1 MSVAGPRGGGAV
13 RVAGNGRAAGPG
25 GGLTGGPGAP
35 PERPLPRRRNLPGSR
50 AVVGGFLVA
59 TAAVLIFAAYSSATA
74 RPRQHYVVAAR
85 TLAPGSRLVATDL
98 RIADLDLP
106 DPAVRARLFGSA
118 IPLVGASVIT
128 PIAAGDL
135 VEASAV
141 VGRGGAPGTREVSMQ
156 IDRSRAVAGTLKAG
170 EYVDLLGTFGTG
182 VDSYTAV
189 LVAHIE
195 VISLTNVSSSL
206 GDSRTQL
213 ITFAARSEVDAE
225 AIANAGIAGQ
235 TTIIRAAEQTPDAST
250 PGAPAYRT
258 PRPSS
263 AAPAGASTGPS
274 AGAST
279 GP

>member
-1 MSVAGPRGGGAV
+1 
-13 RVAGNGRAAGPG
+13 
-25 GGLTGGPGAP
+25 
-35 PERPLPRRRNLPGSR
+35 
-50 AVVGGFLVA
+50 
-59 TAAVLIFAAYSSATA
+59 LIFAAYSSATA

-85 TLAPGSRLVATDL
+85 TLAPGTRLVATDL

-106 DPAVRARLFGSA
+106 DPAVRARLFGSVIA
-118 IPLVGASVIT
+118 LVGASVIT

-135 VEASAV
+135 VEATAV

-170 EYVDLLGTFGTG
+170 EYVDLLGTFGSG

-250 PGAPAYRT
+250 PDAPAYRA

-263 AAPAGASTGPS
+263 ASTGPSTGPSTAASTGP
-274 AGAST
+274 
-279 GP
+279 